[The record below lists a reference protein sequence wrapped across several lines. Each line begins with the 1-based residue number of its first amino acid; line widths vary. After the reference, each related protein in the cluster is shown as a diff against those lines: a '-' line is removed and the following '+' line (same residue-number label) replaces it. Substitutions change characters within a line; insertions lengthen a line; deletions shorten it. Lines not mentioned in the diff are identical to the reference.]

1 MSKLNVM
8 AEQDAHAAP
17 EIVWELVSDA
27 TKFPEWGPWIA
38 AGYRRPGDISPH
50 GPGAIQ
56 WLRSSR
62 RVFLRHVTMVEKILE
77 AEQDRRL
84 VYTVLGG
91 LPVRNYLGEV
101 TLTPI
106 ADGTHIRW
114 AASWDDTFPGRIV
127 HRGLR
132 EAFPQIVGD
141 LVTAAE
147 KQAASS

>member
-1 MSKLNVM
+1 
-8 AEQDAHAAP
+8 
-17 EIVWELVSDA
+17 
-27 TKFPEWGPWIA
+27 
-38 AGYRRPGDISPH
+38 
-50 GPGAIQ
+50 
-56 WLRSSR
+56 
-62 RVFLRHVTMVEKILE
+62 MVEKILE

-91 LPVRNYLGEV
+91 LPVHNYLGEV

-114 AASWDDTFPGRIV
+114 AASWDNTFPGRIV